1 MATYTGS
8 DKRLQYL
15 FQNGGGG
22 GGSSTLAGLSDVDL
36 TSPTDGQVLKY
47 DANNDEWINANES
60 GGGGGTNVEA
70 NPQGTPTD
78 WLNSLKVGNLIYS
91 VAKVGDCY
99 STTERQVGCFTDGKP
114 LYQKSWLLTIPNS
127 SGMYQFTDVAIP
139 NLEKV
144 IDYDFIILPNGEGGY
159 TPWYNNATVL
169 FSTQSATYAQFFF
182 ASGAYA
188 GSTLLYTCKYTKTT
202 DTAGAGIWTPS
213 GAYAEHYTTAERIIG
228 TWDGKP
234 LYRRILPQISM
245 NSGGYSYTHNIG
257 VKYYINFG
265 GHCTVNGTPSQNLPF
280 PFYQNR
286 WNGYCAIQ
294 STYNNSIVFD
304 ATWNNNTVDCY
315 IDYTKEADYI

>member
-127 SGMYQFTDVAIP
+127 SGMHQFTDVAIP

-202 DTAGAGIWTPS
+202 DTAGSGIWTPNGS
-213 GAYAEHYTTAERIIG
+213 YAKHYNTEEQVIG
-228 TWDGKP
+228 TVLGNT
-234 LYRRILPQISM
+234 LYQKTFDVSLNPITIPYNAWTNIGSVPTGADNVFYSEVVVEGGLYEGAVEVRIYNGYFQVQRVGY
-245 NSGGYSYTHNIG
+245 NSGSTRRLIYL
-257 VKYYINFG
+257 
-265 GHCTVNGTPSQNLPF
+265 TVQ
-280 PFYQNR
+280 
-286 WNGYCAIQ
+286 
-294 STYNNSIVFD
+294 
-304 ATWNNNTVDCY
+304 
-315 IDYTKEADYI
+315 YTKAT